1 MDPHPTPFPGK
12 NQPLKP
18 NPHRK
23 TTGPSKPASREH
35 VTYRQKRVFGT
46 VRNANIPTRT
56 VSEKPAVAKPSNAG
70 PRKQPQR
77 TRPARVP
84 VATEA
89 AKKGNYPENLKPES
103 DQKSVSLQ
111 EEVGKETP
119 IEKLRTPVMT
129 ASPSLSQRKIA
140 VGSPYQSAKICSKC
154 RFDKLETSAYWLAQ
168 IKLSESVGKHFVSA
182 AFFRLAFESKAEPNR
197 NLRIELKKYLVRNGH
212 LAGQTEWKGVC
223 VRYGVLK
230 EEKETECFDSAI
242 MKSDVEHHAFCQTEE
257 IESM

>member
-1 MDPHPTPFPGK
+1 MNFS
-12 NQPLKP
+12 LFY
-18 NPHRK
+18 
-23 TTGPSKPASREH
+23 RE
-35 VTYRQKRVFGT
+35 KRVFGT

-70 PRKQPQR
+70 PRKRAHR

-89 AKKGNYPENLKPES
+89 AKKENYPENLKPES

-182 AFFRLAFESKAEPNR
+182 AFFRLAVESKAEVNI
-197 NLRIELKKYLVRNGH
+197 LQLKLDIVREGYFCHFNNSQSNCMLIMSVYYCKSIFFPFKNNNNG
-212 LAGQTEWKGVC
+212 
-223 VRYGVLK
+223 
-230 EEKETECFDSAI
+230 
-242 MKSDVEHHAFCQTEE
+242 
-257 IESM
+257 